1 LYHQNRELI
10 ITIDGPAGAGKSTV
24 ARIIAQTLGYSYIN
38 TGDLYRYVTFCA
50 LKEKLNVKKTEVMN
64 GLSKNIVNQFTK
76 KHQHKQNLEL
86 FFKQNN
92 IITDKIHS
100 PEIDKNVSFVAR
112 HESVR
117 RNLIPLQRL
126 LAENKPI
133 VMEGRDIG
141 SVILPNADLKFFL
154 MADEKT
160 RTIRRYKE
168 LLKKGY
174 RVTLQEVKS
183 EIIKRDNL
191 DSKREFSPLTIP
203 KDAIIVDTSDKN
215 INDVIKIVLSVVQER
230 EKK

>member
-1 LYHQNRELI
+1 MNYKNSELV

-24 ARIIAQTLGYSYIN
+24 AKIIAQKLGYSYIN

-50 LKEKLNVKKTEVMN
+50 LKENLDVKKAEVMDS
-64 GLSKNIVNQFTK
+64 LSRNIVNQLTK
-76 KHQHKQNLEL
+76 KHQHKQNLAL
-86 FFKQNN
+86 FFEQNN
-92 IITDKIHS
+92 VITEKIHS

-126 LAENKPI
+126 LAENRPI

-141 SVILPNADLKFFL
+141 TVILPNADLKFFL

-160 RTIRRYKE
+160 RTTRRYKE

-174 RVTLQEVKS
+174 HVTLKEVKS

-191 DSKREFSPLTIP
+191 DSKREFSPLTVP

-215 INDVIKIVLSVVQER
+215 INAVIEIVLRVIRGR
-230 EKK
+230 ENM

>member
-1 LYHQNRELI
+1 MNYKNSELV

-24 ARIIAQTLGYSYIN
+24 AKIIAQKLGYSYIN

-50 LKEKLNVKKTEVMN
+50 LKENLDVKEAEAMDS
-64 GLSKNIVNQFTK
+64 LSKNIVNQLTK
-76 KHQHKQNLEL
+76 KHQHKKNLAL

-92 IITDKIHS
+92 VITEKIHS

-117 RNLIPLQRL
+117 RNLIALQRF
-126 LAENKPI
+126 LAENRPI

-141 SVILPNADLKFFL
+141 TVILPNADLKFFL

-160 RTIRRYKE
+160 RTTRRYKE

-174 RVTLQEVKS
+174 HVTLQEVKS
-183 EIIKRDNL
+183 EIIRRDNL
-191 DSKREFSPLTIP
+191 DSKREFSPLTVP

-215 INDVIKIVLSVVQER
+215 INAVIKIVLRVIQRR
-230 EKK
+230 ENT

>member
-1 LYHQNRELI
+1 LNYKNSELV

-24 ARIIAQTLGYSYIN
+24 AKIIAQKLGYSYIN

-50 LKEKLNVKKTEVMN
+50 LKENLDVKKAEVMDS
-64 GLSKNIVNQFTK
+64 LSKNIVDQLTK
-76 KHQHKQNLEL
+76 KHQHKQNLAL
-86 FFKQNN
+86 FFEQSNV
-92 IITDKIHS
+92 ITEKIHS

-126 LAENKPI
+126 LAENRPI

-141 SVILPNADLKFFL
+141 TVILPNADLKFFL
-154 MADEKT
+154 MADGKT
-160 RTIRRYKE
+160 RTTRRYKE

-174 RVTLQEVKS
+174 HVTLQEVKS

-191 DSKREFSPLTIP
+191 DSKREFSPLTVP

-215 INDVIKIVLSVVQER
+215 INAVIKIVLRVIQGR
-230 EKK
+230 ENT